1 MKLTQDLNTA
11 SLTLLAS
18 VIGLALALETPKAQT
33 FQRPLRLAVGSLAFC
48 TTTKFIQDFDKDL
61 RELEQVRADDIV
73 RSAVIDTETRCRMAY
88 YRLHPEKYRQGK
100 PVPDEWRQ
108 AFVMTIPE
116 TVGVN
121 SGTQP
126 NQGEPSKLACISAES
141 PNITVFDEIQTNP
154 NEFWKP
160 LLNPSAL
167 LIYGGDGSGKTTF
180 SKGLIE
186 KRIKQESH
194 EVIALDPHGSPNSW
208 LGCRVVGQGLDFTA
222 IEREIDKVMALVK
235 QRYEMIANGQALP
248 NSFPHLTVVCEEMT
262 DWSASVKNSHL
273 LITKMGDYRKVNI
286 HLLMIAHGN
295 SMGQIAAPKG
305 SNEIIQNCLMQLRL
319 FSKPG
324 ETGSPIPAFKGTL
337 KHPGTVELIDVAI
350 PQITV
355 EAVQHNYPITQPI
368 KPVERP
374 KTLLNGSTTQDPIKV
389 NQTPVKATESG
400 TDLNKGNLTT
410 EEALLQK
417 VRFYQ
422 LANKPDDFIIQNIW
436 GVTEADGVKY
446 KAAQDFLNNLKQLLK

>member
-18 VIGLALALETPKAQT
+18 VVGLALALETPKTQT

-48 TTTKFIQDFDKDL
+48 TTTKFIQDFDKDV
-61 RELEQVRADDIV
+61 REVEQIKADDVV
-73 RSAVIDTETRCRMAY
+73 RSAVIDTETRCRIAY
-88 YRLHPEKYRQGK
+88 YKLHPEKYRQGK

-116 TVGVN
+116 TVEATTN
-121 SGTQP
+121 
-126 NQGEPSKLACISAES
+126 EPVQSAAAFNGS
-141 PNITVFDEIQTNP
+141 SNPFGDYKTSVFDEIQTNP
-154 NEFWKP
+154 DAFWKP

-208 LGCRVVGQGLDFTA
+208 SGCRVVGQGLDFAA
-222 IEREIDKVMALVK
+222 IEREIDKVMSLVK

-295 SMGQIAAPKG
+295 SMGQIAAPRG

-350 PQITV
+350 PQVTLTNT
-355 EAVQHNYPITQPI
+355 QTNYAATQPI
-368 KPVERP
+368 KQSERP
-374 KTLLNGSTTQDPIKV
+374 ETPLNAPTTHETPKV
-389 NQTPVKATESG
+389 NQTPVKVIESG
-400 TDLNKGNLTT
+400 TGSNTDNLTI
-410 EEALLQK
+410 EEELLQK

-422 LANKPDDFIIQNIW
+422 LANKPDDFIILNIW
-436 GVTEADGVKY
+436 GVTESEGIKY
-446 KAAQDFLNNLKQLLK
+446 KAAKDFLNNLKQLLE